1 MPHFTHTRIGE
12 SETPPEF
19 PSPESL
25 EDDNSQLA
33 ETVEDPAERKKLSP
47 QLEKIQTADQRRAFF
62 ANKDARKSITFG
74 PNVGSVACFDFLP
87 VFHVNDITSGFAIPV
102 IVRIS
107 SRQTSVTD
115 SSSSV
120 RSSRSGFRE
129 ESPSTSPSI
138 GTVSRSSLFVANDGN
153 FQTTEILE
161 LRKGFRGKS
170 SFGAFPSN

>member
-1 MPHFTHTRIGE
+1 MPHFAHRRIGE
-12 SETPPEF
+12 SEFPPEF
-19 PSPESL
+19 PPPESL
-25 EDDNSQLA
+25 EDDNSQLP

-87 VFHVNDITSGFAIPV
+87 VFHVNDITSGL

-107 SRQTSVTD
+107 SRRTSVTD

-120 RSSRSGFRE
+120 RNSRSGFRE
-129 ESPSTSPSI
+129 ESPSTLPSI
-138 GTVSRSSLFVANDGN
+138 GTVSQSSLFVANDGN
-153 FQTTEILE
+153 FQTTKVLE
-161 LRKGFRGKS
+161 LRKEIRGRS